1 MEQLNRIEIRGNVG
15 NVRIQNV
22 GGRNVAR
29 MTVAT
34 NLAYKAQDGCAV
46 IETTWHNVTAF
57 EGKEI
62 HGLEK
67 IEKAVAC
74 MLPEESGISDIQ
86 VLMESRDTA
95 RKYSQILC
103 QSLKATKPFSARC
116 DDRSEPFVG

>member
-22 GGRNVAR
+22 GGRNVAKL
-29 MTVAT
+29 TVAT

-62 HGLEK
+62 HDLEK
-67 IEKAVAC
+67 IEKGSRVHVVGRIRNQRYTGAD
-74 MLPEESGISDIQ
+74 G
-86 VLMESRDTA
+86 ESRYCTEVLANSLSILNGNDTF
-95 RKYSQILC
+95 QC
-103 QSLKATKPFSARC
+103 QM
-116 DDRSEPFVG
+116 